1 VHWEVTTT
9 RANVENTNIALTPK
23 MAGLIRGAVESGE
36 YASTDEVVREAL
48 REWKQPRSLRQSA
61 IEELR
66 RLWAEGLASGPGHFA
81 HIDEIKAEGRRRRGE
96 QQDAG

>member
-1 VHWEVTTT
+1 
-9 RANVENTNIALTPK
+9 L
-23 MAGLIRGAVESGE
+23 
-36 YASTDEVVREAL
+36 
-48 REWKQPRSLRQSA
+48 LRQSE

-66 RLWAEGLASGPGHFA
+66 RLWAEGLASGPGHSA